1 MALRRRG
8 QEVHHPLPSRGFIHR
23 SMGLQVGAA
32 ELKGNDAMT
41 GEGAG
46 GTGSPKGAGL
56 WHYEAGSDW
65 RHDKVERRVVKR
77 LPVGADIQEPNASP
91 EGVSLGIGGQVAAPN
106 SVAPSAR
113 SSPSRPMTRK
123 SCQPSG

>member
-23 SMGLQVGAA
+23 SMGLQVGAG

-77 LPVGADIQEPNASP
+77 LPVKVGYSKTTNAS
-91 EGVSLGIGGQVAAPN
+91 S
-106 SVAPSAR
+106 
-113 SSPSRPMTRK
+113 
-123 SCQPSG
+123 